1 VYPHP
6 QAHNATQAAFSV
18 DAEVEALVQHLLL
31 YVAIMQPLNALVF
44 VGDGIG
50 QVYRKYVSMST

>member
-1 VYPHP
+1 M
-6 QAHNATQAAFSV
+6 A
-18 DAEVEALVQHLLL
+18 ALVEHLLL

-50 QVYRKYVSMST
+50 QVPHISYIAAYI